1 MVNNEKAVLVS
12 LSLAYDS
19 QQKVESSLAELN
31 ELAATANAEVQ
42 AIFTQNRKQIDSAWY
57 IGKGK
62 VEELA
67 NLVDELQTDLVI
79 FNSELSPSQVRNI
92 EEMVNCKVIDRTQ
105 LILDIFAQRARSKE
119 GKIQVELA
127 QLNYLLPRLSGKG
140 LSLSRLGGGIGTR
153 GPGETK
159 LETDRRHIR
168 KRISE
173 INHSLKEIERHRELY
188 RQRRK
193 KNNVLQVALVGY
205 TNAGKST
212 ILNKLSNSDC
222 LAEDKLFATL
232 DPTSRKVKLPHG
244 NEIIMTDTVGFI
256 QDLPHDLVAA
266 FKSTLEEII
275 EADLIIHVVDASHPN
290 RFEQIEVVEQ
300 ILSEMK
306 ANNIPRLTAYNKK
319 DKLIDNLS
327 YLENELF
334 ISAFNDQDL
343 LRLLNKVEE
352 KLSIHRN
359 GMSFK
364 IPPTR
369 GDLVA
374 YLQRNGKIIQDIGW
388 NEGEEVFEGVVELSP
403 IYLNSDLKR
412 YLATNNNSQGI

>member
-1 MVNNEKAVLVS
+1 MIKIEKAVLVS
-12 LSLAYDS
+12 VSLPNDS
-19 QQKVESSLAELN
+19 LQKNEFSLAELK
-31 ELAATANAEVQ
+31 ELAATANANVQ
-42 AIFTQNRKQIDSAWY
+42 MIFTQNRKQIDSAWY

-62 VEELA
+62 IEELA
-67 NLVDELQTDLVI
+67 NVVDELQTDLVI

-92 EEMVNCKVIDRTQ
+92 ETMVNCKVIDRTQ

-127 QLNYLLPRLSGKG
+127 QLSYLLPRLSGKG

-173 INHSLKEIERHRELY
+173 INNSLKELQRHRELY
-188 RQRRK
+188 RKRRK
-193 KNNVLQVALVGY
+193 KNNILQVALLGY

-212 ILNKLSNSDC
+212 LLNKLSNSNC

-232 DPTSRKVKLPHG
+232 DPTSRKVKLPNG

-266 FKSTLEEII
+266 FKSTLEEIK
-275 EADLIIHVVDASHPN
+275 EANLIIHVVDASHPN
-290 RFEQIEVVEQ
+290 RFEQIEVVEE
-300 ILSEMK
+300 ILFEMK
-306 ANNIPRLTAYNKK
+306 ANNIPRLTVYNKK
-319 DKLIDNLS
+319 DKLEDDATFLK
-327 YLENELF
+327 NELF
-334 ISAFNDQDL
+334 ISTFNNEDL
-343 LRLLNKVEE
+343 IRLISRIEAI
-352 KLSIHRN
+352 LSSHWN

-374 YLQRNGKIIQDIGW
+374 YLQRNGKIKDDIGW
-388 NEGEEVFEGVVELSP
+388 NEQEQVFEGVVELDP

-412 YLATNNNSQGI
+412 YLTTNNNF

>member
-1 MVNNEKAVLVS
+1 MINNEKAVLVG
-12 LSLAYDS
+12 LRLPNDT
-19 QQKVESSLAELN
+19 QQKVESSLLELK
-31 ELAATANAEVQ
+31 ELAATANADVQ
-42 AIFTQNRKQIDSAWY
+42 TIFTQNRKQIDSAWY

-62 VEELA
+62 IEELA
-67 NLVDELQTDLVI
+67 NLVEELQTDLVI

-92 EEMVNCKVIDRTQ
+92 EGMIKCKVIDRTQ

-168 KRISE
+168 KRIGE
-173 INHSLKEIERHRELY
+173 INNSLKELQRHRELY
-188 RQRRK
+188 RKRRK

-212 ILNKLSNSDC
+212 LLNKLSNSDC

-232 DPTSRKVKLPHG
+232 DPTSRKVKLPNG

-266 FKSTLEEII
+266 FKSTLEEIK
-275 EADLIIHVVDASHPN
+275 EADLIIHVVDASHQN
-290 RFEQIEVVEQ
+290 RFEQIEVVEN
-300 ILSEMK
+300 ILLEMK
-306 ANNIPRLTAYNKK
+306 ANNIPRITVYNKK
-319 DKLIDNLS
+319 DRLLDNNTF
-327 YLENELF
+327 LENKLL
-334 ISAFNDQDL
+334 ISAFNDADL
-343 LRLLNKVEE
+343 LRLLRNIEAM
-352 KLSIHRN
+352 LSGHWH
-359 GMSFK
+359 GMCFK
-364 IPPTR
+364 IPSSR

-374 YLQRNGKIIQDIGW
+374 YLQKNGKIKDDISW
-388 NEGEEVFEGVVELSP
+388 NEQEEVFEGIVALDP
-403 IYLNSDLKR
+403 IYLNNDLKR
-412 YLATNNNSQGI
+412 YLIANNNC

>member
-1 MVNNEKAVLVS
+1 MINYEKAVLVDICLPNDS
-12 LSLAYDS
+12 L
-19 QQKVESSLAELN
+19 QKIESSLAELK
-31 ELAATANAEVQ
+31 ELAATANASVQ
-42 AIFTQNRKQIDSAWY
+42 MTFTQNRKKIDSAWF

-62 VEELA
+62 IEELA

-79 FNSELSPSQVRNI
+79 FNSELSPSQIRNI
-92 EEMVNCKVIDRTQ
+92 EAMLNCKVIDRTQ

-168 KRISE
+168 KRISD
-173 INHSLKEIERHRELY
+173 INDSLKELQRHRDLY

-193 KNNVLQVALVGY
+193 KNNVLQIALVGY

-212 ILNKLSNSDC
+212 LLNKLSNSDC

-232 DPTSRKVKLPHG
+232 DPTSRKVKLLNG
-244 NEIIMTDTVGFI
+244 KEVIMTDTVGFI

-266 FKSTLEEII
+266 FKSTLEEIK
-275 EADLIIHVVDASHPN
+275 EADLIIHVVDASHAN
-290 RFEQIEVVEQ
+290 RFEQIEVVEK
-300 ILSEMK
+300 ILLDMK
-306 ANNIPRLTAYNKK
+306 ANNIPRITVYNKK
-319 DKLIDNLS
+319 DKLLDNND
-327 YLENELF
+327 YLENELL
-334 ISAFNDQDL
+334 ISAFNNEDL
-343 LRLLNKVEE
+343 LRLLNIIEMM
-352 KLSIHRN
+352 LSSRWN

-364 IPPTR
+364 IPSNR

-374 YLQRNGKIIQDIGW
+374 YLQKNGNIIADINW
-388 NEGEEVFEGVVELSP
+388 NELEEVFEGVVELDP
-403 IYLNSDLKR
+403 IYLNNDLKR
-412 YLATNNNSQGI
+412 YLTTT